1 MRSTKV
7 LQKDIDRKER
17 VMPLTP
23 LHYVVAY
30 FVGKWKRGLSLPGL
44 IVGSALPDLDKLI
57 YLFIDNPYGRGILQS
72 LFGVATIGTVLSVL
86 FTVYVYPTVVSGVFR
101 IDKRMIE
108 ERCRFSKGL
117 VLACFVGNILHVL
130 VDSLHHEY
138 NPTLYPFISD
148 SFGALVLF
156 GNWQLATMIVQSVF
170 FLLFVTIFVWEA
182 RKGTEGFWKRIL
194 VKLD

>member
-1 MRSTKV
+1 VISP
-7 LQKDIDRKER
+7 LGD

-30 FVGKWKRGLSLPGL
+30 FVGKWKGGLSLPGL
-44 IVGSALPDLDKLI
+44 IVGSALPDLDSLI
-57 YLFIDNPYGRGILQS
+57 YLVIDGFQRRGILQS

-86 FTVYVYPTVVSGVFR
+86 FTVYAYPTVVSSIFK
-101 IDKRMIE
+101 IDKRMVE

-117 VLACFVGNILHVL
+117 VLACFVGNILHVII
-130 VDSLHHEY
+130 DSLHHEY

-148 SFGALVLF
+148 SFDALVLF
-156 GNWQLATMIVQSVF
+156 GNWQLATIIVLSVF
-170 FLLFVTIFVWEA
+170 LVLFILIFVGEA
-182 RKGTEGFWKRIL
+182 WKGTEGFWKRIL

>member
-1 MRSTKV
+1 
-7 LQKDIDRKER
+7 
-17 VMPLTP
+17 MPLTP

-30 FVGKWKRGLSLPGL
+30 FVGKWERGLSLPGL

-101 IDKRMIE
+101 IDKRMVE

-138 NPTLYPFISD
+138 NPTLYPFVSG
-148 SFGALVLF
+148 SFDVFVLF
-156 GNWQLATMIVQSVF
+156 GNWQLATIMVSSVF

-182 RKGTEGFWKRIL
+182 WKGTEDFWKRIL

>member
-7 LQKDIDRKER
+7 LQKDIDRKDC

-30 FVGKWKRGLSLPGL
+30 FVGKWKRSLSLPGL
-44 IVGSALPDLDKLI
+44 IVGSVLPDLDVLV
-57 YLFIDNPYGRGILQS
+57 YLFIDNLHGRGILQS
-72 LFGVATIGTVLSVL
+72 LFGVATIGTILSVL
-86 FTVYVYPTVVSGVFR
+86 FTVYLYPTLVSGIFR
-101 IDKRMIE
+101 IDKRMVE

-138 NPTLYPFISD
+138 NPTLYPFINE
-148 SFGALVLF
+148 SFNALVLF
-156 GNWQLATMIVQSVF
+156 GNWQLASMIVQLV
-170 FLLFVTIFVWEA
+170 LFVLFITIFIWEA
-182 RKGTEGFWKRIL
+182 LKETKGFWKRVL
-194 VKLD
+194 VS